1 MLEQEKITMT
11 TRNPIWWAILILCIQ
26 LGRHA
31 AAGGTNELERYH
43 IPIPGRDSSVM
54 FKAESMGLRS
64 TGGTVPRRWDVFIL
78 PEDGQKMQR
87 ITNMQFDECAGLDVS
102 PDGSKIVF
110 SARVNQFPKDS
121 FFVLRLAAI
130 KTINPEDKR
139 FVGGTVILDT
149 GKHHIEP
156 RFSPDGNHVVFLS
169 NSQRSRTLAEA
180 LTPFSGTVKILWE
193 VCIIDLHTLSV
204 TVIDRSNNAIAGH
217 GFSGD
222 GKTIA
227 YTKDGKACNWSIPD
241 TDSTKTQ

>member
-1 MLEQEKITMT
+1 MT

-31 AAGGTNELERYH
+31 TAGGTNELERYR
-43 IPIPGRDSSVM
+43 IPIPGRDASVM

-78 PEDGQKMQR
+78 PEDGRQLQR

-102 PDGSKIVF
+102 PDGSNMVF

-121 FFVLRLAAI
+121 FFALRLAVI
-130 KTINPEDKR
+130 KAINPDDKR
-139 FVGGTVILDT
+139 FVGGTVILDN

-169 NSQRSRTLAEA
+169 KSRRSRTLAEA
-180 LTPFSGTVKILWE
+180 LTPFSGTVQFLWE

-204 TVIDRSNNAIAGH
+204 TVIDKSNNAIAGH
-217 GFSGD
+217 GFSDD

-227 YTKDGKACNWSIPD
+227 YTKDGKVCNWSMPD
-241 TDSTKTQ
+241 TNSTKTQ